1 METTGIIIAAVI
13 IGIII
18 PMFIIRTGKR
28 PEGCTCKTYNAI
40 NCGPVNNCPAH
51 KHWMGE

>member
-1 METTGIIIAAVI
+1 METTGIIIAVVI

-28 PEGCTCKTYNAI
+28 PENCTCESYNAI
-40 NCGPVNNCPAH
+40 HCGPVNNCPAH